1 VAPIEIKSGHEDV
14 FNLWDRLHGLNVAQN
29 AQSDKEARP
38 SVAPA
43 SVPPWLEK
51 KDADQLVKARSHT
64 RLKKMSELVDATDFY
79 KTVVEMYKEHAKDRR
94 STLVF
99 CSRIKMVAGMVKGF
113 NDAGVKAQVI
123 SATTRPVQREAIL
136 SSFKR
141 AEYPVLINCQVLT
154 QGFDMPEVSF
164 CIYLFRSD
172 VLIVDRLYHHGKTNG
187 E

>member
-14 FNLWDRLHGLNVAQN
+14 FNLWERLHGLNVAQTTHP
-29 AQSDKEARP
+29 DKR
-38 SVAPA
+38 APT
-43 SVPPWLEK
+43 VPPWLENK
-51 KDADQLVKARSHT
+51 DAPENKDADKLVKARSHT

-164 CIYLFRSD
+164 CIYLF
-172 VLIVDRLYHHGKTNG
+172 
-187 E
+187 